1 MSESGREPGER
12 SVAQWPV
19 GALGKLHGHVVHGRR
34 VQALAGHIAEM
45 LPQNHAVLDVG
56 CGDGLIDRL
65 VLERRGDLSIC
76 GVDVLVREAAHV
88 AVTQFDGRH
97 LPFSDQSFDTVL
109 FCDVLH
115 HTESPLEMLREA
127 VRVARHGIL
136 IKDHVVRGWLARPT
150 LRFMDFV
157 GNAPHGVAL
166 PYNYFTAVQWD
177 EAFGECRLAERVIR
191 RRLGLYPAWADVCF
205 GRSLHFIALYDV
217 LH

>member
-1 MSESGREPGER
+1 MSEPGRDSGGH
-12 SVAQWPV
+12 SAAQWPA
-19 GALGKLHGHVVHGRR
+19 GTLGKLHGQVVHRRR
-34 VQALAGHIAEM
+34 VMALAGHFADL
-45 LPQNHAVLDVG
+45 LPQDHSVLDVG

-76 GVDVLVREAAHV
+76 GVDVLVRQAAHI
-88 AVTQFDGRH
+88 AVTQFDGRY
-97 LPFSDQSFDTVL
+97 LPCSDQSFDSVL

-127 VRVARHGIL
+127 VRVARHSIL
-136 IKDHVVRGWLARPT
+136 IKDHVVQGWLARPT

-166 PYNYFTAVQWD
+166 PYNYFTAAQWD
-177 EAFGECRLAERVIR
+177 EALRECCLSPRVIH

-205 GRSLHFIALYDV
+205 GRSLHFIGLYDV
-217 LH
+217 VH